1 METPPNPGNW
11 MARHSERRSIILC
24 TIGAVGGLIVAGT
37 GLFTAQGT
45 RIAGVPAED
54 VAMVNQV
61 PILMSDYLANL
72 RAAKG
77 VGLDKAT
84 PAQKKE
90 ILDQMIREELY
101 VQRGIELGQQNDI
114 TEVRVAL
121 VGAVEAQQATDAA
134 ATQPDEA
141 ALRTFYNQHLSQY
154 EDEGTITLTD
164 MIAPDDAAAKAAVA
178 EIRAGKP
185 VTTAAS
191 AHGLRPSGK
200 MADGEEY
207 YFAGRIHLGDKLFDA
222 ASKVPTGKVSD
233 PIFARDGI
241 HVIAVT
247 QNTPP
252 KASPYEMVRD
262 KVLNDYRT
270 DKINRMQ
277 AGADAF
283 LRRRA
288 DIQIAKGFE

>member
-1 METPPNPGNW
+1 
-11 MARHSERRSIILC
+11 
-24 TIGAVGGLIVAGT
+24 
-37 GLFTAQGT
+37 
-45 RIAGVPAED
+45 
-54 VAMVNQV
+54 MVNQV
-61 PILMSDYLANL
+61 PILMSDYIANL
-72 RAAKG
+72 RATED

-84 PAQKKE
+84 PEQRKK

-114 TEVRVAL
+114 TEVRAAL
-121 VGAVEAQQATDAA
+121 VGAVEAQQAIDAA

-141 ALRTFYNQHLSQY
+141 TLRTFYDQRLSQY

-164 MIAPDDAAAKAAVA
+164 LIAPDEDAAKAAVA

-185 VTTAAS
+185 VAAAAG

-207 YFAGRIHLGDKLFDA
+207 YFAGRIHLGDSLFDA
-222 ASKVPTGKVSD
+222 ASKVPAGKVSD
-233 PIFARDGI
+233 PITAPDGI
-241 HVIAVT
+241 HVIAVA

-252 KASPYEMVRD
+252 EASPSERVRD
-262 KVLNDYRT
+262 QVLSDYRA

>member
-1 METPPNPGNW
+1 

-24 TIGAVGGLIVAGT
+24 GIGAVSGLIVAGA

-45 RIAGVPAED
+45 RMAGVPAED

-134 ATQPDEA
+134 ATQPDQA
-141 ALRTFYNQHLSQY
+141 ALRAFYSQHLSQY
-154 EDEGTITLTD
+154 EDEGTISLTD
-164 MIAPDDAAAKAAVA
+164 MIAPDEAAARAAVA
-178 EIRAGKP
+178 EIRAGRP

-207 YFAGRIHLGDKLFDA
+207 YFAGRIHLGDTLFDA
-222 ASKVPTGKVSD
+222 ASKVPAGKVSD
-233 PIFARDGI
+233 PITAPDGI

-247 QNTPP
+247 QNMPP
-252 KASPYEMVRD
+252 KASPYEMVCD
-262 KVLNDYRT
+262 KVLNDYRA
-270 DKINRMQ
+270 DKIKRMQ

>member
-1 METPPNPGNW
+1 METPPSPHNW

-24 TIGAVGGLIVAGT
+24 GIGAVSGLIVAGA

-45 RIAGVPAED
+45 RMAGVPAED

-134 ATQPDEA
+134 ATQPDQA
-141 ALRTFYNQHLSQY
+141 ALRAFYSQHLSQY
-154 EDEGTITLTD
+154 EDEGTISLTD
-164 MIAPDDAAAKAAVA
+164 MIAPDEAAARAAVA
-178 EIRAGKP
+178 EIRAGRP

-207 YFAGRIHLGDKLFDA
+207 YFAGRIHLGDTLFDA
-222 ASKVPTGKVSD
+222 ASKVPAGKVSD
-233 PIFARDGI
+233 PITAPDGI
-241 HVIAVT
+241 HAIAVT
-247 QNTPP
+247 QNMPP
-252 KASPYEMVRD
+252 KASPYEMVCD
-262 KVLNDYRT
+262 KVLNDYRA
-270 DKINRMQ
+270 DKIKRMQ

>member
-1 METPPNPGNW
+1 METPPSPHNW

-24 TIGAVGGLIVAGT
+24 GIGAVSGLIVAGA

-45 RIAGVPAED
+45 RMAGVPAED

-134 ATQPDEA
+134 ATQPDQA
-141 ALRTFYNQHLSQY
+141 ALRAFYEQRLSQY
-154 EDEGTITLTD
+154 ADEGTITLTD
-164 MIAPDDAAAKAAVA
+164 MIAPDEAAARAAVA
-178 EIRAGKP
+178 EIRAGRP

-207 YFAGRIHLGDKLFDA
+207 YFAGRIHLGDTLFDA
-222 ASKVPTGKVSD
+222 ASKVPAGKVSD
-233 PIFARDGI
+233 PITAPDGI

-247 QNTPP
+247 QNMPP
-252 KASPYEMVRD
+252 KASPYEMVCD
-262 KVLNDYRT
+262 KVLNDYRA
-270 DKINRMQ
+270 DKIKRMQ

>member
-1 METPPNPGNW
+1 MTTSADPDNPL
-11 MARHSERRSIILC
+11 ALHSERRSIILC
-24 TIGAVGGLIVAGT
+24 AIGAVAGLIVAGA

-61 PILMSDYLANL
+61 PILMSDYVANL
-72 RAAKG
+72 RAAES

-84 PAQKKE
+84 PAQKKK

-121 VGAVEAQQATDAA
+121 VGAVEAQQAIDAA
-134 ATQPDEA
+134 ATQPDETT
-141 ALRTFYNQHLSQY
+141 LRAFYNQHLSQY
-154 EDEGTITLTD
+154 EDEGTITLID
-164 MIAPDDAAAKAAVA
+164 MIAPNPAAAKAAVA

-185 VTTAAS
+185 VTAAAR

-200 MADGEEY
+200 MTDGEEY
-207 YFAGRIHLGDKLFDA
+207 YFAGRIHLGDRLFDA
-222 ASKVPTGKVSD
+222 ASKVATGKVSD
-233 PIFARDGI
+233 PIIAPDGI

-252 KASPYEMVRD
+252 KATPYEKARD
-262 KVLNDYRT
+262 QVLSDYRA

-277 AGADAF
+277 VGADAF

>member
-1 METPPNPGNW
+1 MNTPAAYDNPL
-11 MARHSERRSIILC
+11 ARHSERRSIILC
-24 TIGAVGGLIVAGT
+24 AIGAVTGLIVAGT

-61 PILMSDYLANL
+61 PILMSDYIANL
-72 RAAKG
+72 RAAEG
-77 VGLDKAT
+77 VGLDNAT
-84 PAQKKE
+84 PAQRRK
-90 ILDQMIREELY
+90 ILDQMISEELY
-101 VQRGIELGQQNDI
+101 VQRSIELGQQNDI
-114 TEVRVAL
+114 TEVRAAL

-134 ATQPDEA
+134 ATQPDEDTLIA
-141 ALRTFYNQHLSQY
+141 FYNQRISQY
-154 EDEGTITLTD
+154 EDEGTITLID
-164 MIAPDDAAAKAAVA
+164 MIAPDEAAAGAAVA

-185 VTTAAS
+185 VTAAAS
-191 AHGLRPSGK
+191 VHGLRPSGK

-207 YFAGRIHLGDKLFDA
+207 YFAGRIHLGDRLFDA

-233 PIFARDGI
+233 PITAPDGI

-262 KVLNDYRT
+262 KVLSDYRA
-270 DKINRMQ
+270 DKINRMR

>member
-1 METPPNPGNW
+1 METPPSPHNW

-24 TIGAVGGLIVAGT
+24 GIGAVSGLIVAGA

-45 RIAGVPAED
+45 RMAGVPAED

-121 VGAVEAQQATDAA
+121 VGAVEAQQAIDAA

-141 ALRTFYNQHLSQY
+141 ALRTFYSQHLSQY

-164 MIAPDDAAAKAAVA
+164 MIAPDEAAARAAVA
-178 EIRAGKP
+178 EIRAGRP

-207 YFAGRIHLGDKLFDA
+207 YFAGRIHLGDTLFDA
-222 ASKVPTGKVSD
+222 ASKVPAGKVSD
-233 PIFARDGI
+233 PITAPDGI

-247 QNTPP
+247 QNMPP
-252 KASPYEMVRD
+252 KASPYEMVCD
-262 KVLNDYRT
+262 KVLNDYRA
-270 DKINRMQ
+270 DKIKRMQ

>member
-1 METPPNPGNW
+1 MTPAASDNPL
-11 MARHSERRSIILC
+11 ARHSERRSIMLC
-24 TIGAVGGLIVAGT
+24 AIGAVGGLIVAGA

-61 PILMSDYLANL
+61 PILMSDYVANL

-114 TEVRVAL
+114 TEVRTAL
-121 VGAVEAQQATDAA
+121 VGAVEAQQAIDAA

-141 ALRTFYNQHLSQY
+141 TLRAFYEQRLSQY
-154 EDEGTITLTD
+154 ADEGTITLTD
-164 MIAPDDAAAKAAVA
+164 MIAPDEAAAKATVA

-185 VTTAAS
+185 AATAAR

-200 MADGEEY
+200 MTDGEEY
-207 YFAGRIHLGDKLFDA
+207 YFAGRIHLGDRLFAA
-222 ASKVPTGKVSD
+222 ASKVPAGKVSD
-233 PIFARDGI
+233 PITAPDGI

-247 QNTPP
+247 QNKPP
-252 KASPYEMVRD
+252 KASPYDIVRD
-262 KVLNDYRT
+262 QVLNDYRA
-270 DKINRMQ
+270 DKIKRMQ

>member
-1 METPPNPGNW
+1 MTPAASGNPL
-11 MARHSERRSIILC
+11 ARHSERRSIMLC
-24 TIGAVGGLIVAGT
+24 AIGAVGGLIVAGA

-61 PILMSDYLANL
+61 PILMSDYVANL

-114 TEVRVAL
+114 TEVRTAL
-121 VGAVEAQQATDAA
+121 VGAVEAQQAIDAA

-141 ALRTFYNQHLSQY
+141 TLRAFYEQRLSQY
-154 EDEGTITLTD
+154 ADEGTITLTD
-164 MIAPDDAAAKAAVA
+164 MIAPDEAAAKATVA
-178 EIRAGKP
+178 EIHAGEP
-185 VTTAAS
+185 AATAAR

-200 MADGEEY
+200 MTDGEEY
-207 YFAGRIHLGDKLFDA
+207 YFAGRIHLGDRLFAA
-222 ASKVPTGKVSD
+222 ASKVPAGKVSD
-233 PIFARDGI
+233 PITAPDGI

-247 QNTPP
+247 QNKPP
-252 KASPYEMVRD
+252 KASPYDIVRD
-262 KVLNDYRT
+262 QVLNDYRA
-270 DKINRMQ
+270 DKIKRMQ